1 MLQPTAITTYDCS
14 INGRDI
20 TGTIKLELERMG
32 RVLFILDQPH
42 LELIYCWY
50 RDIDL
55 ILNPYMES
63 VDLQRL
69 GLRLNQDQMN
79 LLSFGKLLPL
89 SMLP

>member
-1 MLQPTAITTYDCS
+1 
-14 INGRDI
+14 
-20 TGTIKLELERMG
+20 MG